1 MTKETPSR
9 ALRALVIGAGGMSQH
24 THLPILARLRAE
36 GRIELAVICDLQR
49 ERAVAA
55 KERFGFLEMSADA
68 RACIGREDIDA
79 VYIFASATLHHEYGL
94 TALEHGKHL
103 FVEKPIAPSYG
114 AALELAAKAAAR
126 GVIACGGH
134 NRRFFPSLAAA
145 RAEIGRAGF
154 SFIEATFHKPVFDEP
169 ARHGGRTWLTANG
182 IHALDA
188 ILFLAGGVPSQLAS
202 FAGSVGTDEAR
213 NFSAVMSFPGGGQAA
228 FVCNNSAGSRKE
240 EYVLH
245 GIGRTYTATSTPGAG
260 RLLRETATET
270 KETRFDADAE
280 GFEAEHRAFLAA
292 VEGGVS
298 APHEIAKLAPSLFV
312 AELIEGGFSG
322 PVVLPRVEAARVQ
335 VRSES
340 RVAAGAASVLVI
352 NPAALLNALPK
363 LAAEHR
369 VVPLEELCSTAEAR
383 DDIRAAVIGRGGRGL
398 DRELLAKM
406 PRLEIVGV
414 AGLSLFT
421 YAPEPLF
428 ERGVAVVNGSDAY
441 ARTVAEFVLGLAL
454 LGRRRAFL
462 SHEVMRR
469 GGWGVTPPPSGYK
482 RLLVRGAQGVGSV
495 VRNTRA
501 EALLKGPWRRAKTAM
516 KIAGPARGGLSA
528 MRDFRGV
535 SVGLVGWSA
544 NAAALVELLR
554 AFDAKVSVFS
564 EHAEAEE
571 IAAMGARK
579 APLREVLAAD
589 IVSLHRGLNAETR
602 GFIGAAELALLRP
615 GAVLVNAARGA
626 LIDETALIARL
637 KRGDIVACLD
647 VFHVEPPA
655 RSHPLRALTNVFLT
669 SHIAGGTSDMYEAAG
684 HEAVDKVLRYL
695 NGEPVRTISAAQW
708 RMMG

>member
-1 MTKETPSR
+1 MTQQTPSR
-9 ALRALVIGAGGMSQH
+9 VLRVLVIGAGGMSQH
-24 THLPILARLRAE
+24 THLPILARLKAE

-49 ERAVAA
+49 ERAAGA
-55 KERFGFLEMSADA
+55 KERFGFQEMSADA

-79 VYIFASATLHHEYGL
+79 VYIFASAGLHHEYGL
-94 TALEHGKHL
+94 LALEHGKHL
-103 FVEKPIAPSYG
+103 FVEKPMAPSYA
-114 AALELAAKAAAR
+114 AALELAAKAHAR

-134 NRRFFPSLAAA
+134 NRRFFPSLGAA

-169 ARHGGRTWLTANG
+169 ARHGGKTWLTANG

-202 FAGSVGTDEAR
+202 FAGAAGTDEAR
-213 NFSAVMSFPGGGQAA
+213 NFSAVMSFEGGGQAA

-245 GIGRTYTATSTPGAG
+245 GIGRTFTASGA
-260 RLLRETATET
+260 RLVRETAGET
-270 KETRFDADAE
+270 TETRFDTDAE
-280 GFEAEHRAFLAA
+280 GFEAEHRAFVDA
-292 VEGGVS
+292 VEGGAS
-298 APHEIAKLAPSLFV
+298 APHEIAKLAPSLYV
-312 AELIEGGFSG
+312 AELIESGYSG
-322 PVVLPRVEAARVQ
+322 PVVVPGVEAARVE
-335 VRSES
+335 VRATA

-352 NPAALLNALPK
+352 NPAALVNALPK
-363 LAAEHR
+363 LAAQHR
-369 VVPLEELCSTAEAR
+369 IVPLEELCSTSEAR

-462 SHEVMRR
+462 SHEAMRR
-469 GGWGVTPPPSGYK
+469 GGWGVTPPPAGYK

-495 VRNTRA
+495 VRGMRV

-516 KIAGPARGGLSA
+516 KIAGPARGGLAA

-554 AFDAKVSVFS
+554 GFDAKVSVFS
-564 EHAEAEE
+564 EHATAEE
-571 IAAMGARK
+571 IAGVGARK
-579 APLREVLAAD
+579 APLREVLADD

-626 LIDETALIARL
+626 LIDEAALIARL
-637 KRGDIVACLD
+637 KRGDIFACLD
-647 VFHVEPPA
+647 VHHVEPPA
-655 RSHPLRALTNVFLT
+655 RSHPLRALPNVFLT

-695 NGEPVRTISAAQW
+695 KGEPVRTISAAQW